1 MSTNLTT
8 RPLMDAD
15 EYRKVKQQEY
25 DEINQILEEIRQ
37 SDEPRFIYRHM
48 HAVTDLKDMLRYSAE
63 HYGDLALFRQKFP
76 GEDGF
81 RDITFRQVQEDV
93 NALGTA
99 MLDLGLKGKHIG
111 VIGKNCYEWTES
123 YLAVTGGVG
132 IIVPLD
138 KELLEDEL
146 KQLVLKGELSAV
158 ITVENKHYEIFKRIR
173 ESGET
178 GLEYVINAAMEEDE
192 SVSKGF
198 LSWGKLREAG
208 RARVAAGERSFVDAQ
223 ILNRD
228 LAVILFTSGT
238 TGTAKGVML
247 SNRNLVLDTI
257 ISQALLEVRTGDIFF
272 SILPLHHT
280 YECTATFLECLYTGA
295 TMAFCQ
301 GLRYMVRDLKELK
314 PTMFLAVPVIY
325 ENFFNKIVRN
335 VRAQGKEKQ
344 LMTLLRVNKVTKRF
358 GFDISRKATEQ
369 IRDVFGGNIRT
380 LITGGAPLDGA
391 IMDFFCD
398 IGFRAVQGYGLTEC
412 SPIIALNPDVRKYMK
427 NASAGHLLPHTECK
441 IVDQDENGVGEICF
455 RGPTVMM
462 GYYKDP
468 EKTAEVLDADGWF
481 YTGDLGY
488 LDEDNYVF
496 ITGRKKNVIITGN
509 GKNVFPEEL
518 EFYVMKSPYIEE
530 CMVWGDET
538 NEDPLKRGIYATV
551 RVNKEEIAEK
561 FGENYTQKQLE
572 EFIDREI
579 DKVNEELPL
588 FKKINHVVLRDREF
602 DKTTAMKIRRFVE
615 DNKRA

>member
-1 MSTNLTT
+1 
-8 RPLMDAD
+8 MDAD

>member
-1 MSTNLTT
+1 
-8 RPLMDAD
+8 MDAD

-398 IGFRAVQGYGLTEC
+398 IGFRAVQGYVLTEC